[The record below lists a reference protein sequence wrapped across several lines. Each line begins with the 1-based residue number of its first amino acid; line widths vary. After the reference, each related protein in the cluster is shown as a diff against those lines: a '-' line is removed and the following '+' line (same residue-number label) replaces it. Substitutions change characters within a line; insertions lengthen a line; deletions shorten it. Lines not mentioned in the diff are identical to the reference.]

1 MVQSVLGKQH
11 NKLGPHAKVEEIN
24 PTYSASSQIEKQDLL
39 EPLQITIDPIIARF
53 IHNNR
58 SGLEKSVVDLHV
70 TFKVHVDEKQAFISF
85 CPTKTNFNWQEH
97 CKEQLHQYIENE
109 LAREEA
115 DIPNEGADKV
125 FRFCLERQNSVTTAT
140 VNDGRGWIIA
150 GKKDVVHQVIKMI
163 EGIQVI
169 DGTISLSP
177 EQFIFLEGKKS
188 QLPQTLEFIFEPS
201 AHKLLVRGSKRE
213 VEGFCASY
221 KSIVQCKS
229 IPLFLDPITTEFL
242 CSETGKEQL
251 KQFLQRF
258 PNNIIPH
265 CNPLANLQPTCYFL
279 CEQQDA
285 DSVQNIAH
293 SMAHYVKSTSIAVP
307 STLNPV
313 LPSLDDFKQLC
324 DNLPDVLIKQ
334 RDTLIHVAGFTT
346 YLDQALSKI
355 QSFLNEKSSHQL
367 FTEIKVSLL
376 VAMSLHHNGQGLSK
390 LLQSCPVTVGVDYA
404 RNMVILK
411 PNHYLPPGWED
422 EYRGL
427 VMQYIKENL
436 KEETLQVPVQ
446 AYQELMA
453 CLYSAQT
460 EDSTFQYQYPP
471 QSPAVYLVG
480 TNSVVEGVKNKVSS
494 ICTSYSFT
502 SETITLTP
510 EDFEF
515 FNHFYGDYINERAR
529 TVNVN
534 IDLQPELITI
544 SGTVRDVKSFQKQ
557 LQSLTSHESVTVAL
571 DHALVEHFSSQGR
584 STLDAFLSLKHAK
597 CIAFFSESPLQLKLL
612 CGQKNKST
620 VVKLSDNLKEL
631 VSIQDISVR
640 EQLVPILPQ
649 LPDFA
654 KQCNTLKQKHKI
666 SILRSGNT
674 IRLCG
679 FQEDVAAGEEVLL
692 NYLKQTV
699 THFLPI
705 QVPLDPLIAQCIHEN
720 MLGLQQ
726 FMESKNLQVII
737 SHDHSG
743 KAAAIISPTVQSEP
757 GWKGTSQQ
765 LLITHLESMYVMKK
779 ITIPTIVIPE
789 VYQIV
794 ASQPKNLIQF
804 KIDGTILVVAGNI
817 KTVEEIEYRIND
829 ICNRNVTTASI
840 TDLNSREYDFFVQIV
855 METLSSKVKI
865 ERVPKSRSLFITGTI
880 REVTDLKNSINEV
893 CKHSAIPVKLSP
905 EMVEFLANNG
915 KKELVTYMLNKG
927 IPVAI
932 HCSKPGSL
940 ELLCH
945 TTMAQSVEQAVAEL
959 QKETSIR
966 FVILPSS
973 MLKPSTNEQFVK
985 HCQRLETQLSISIII
1000 IDTQC
1005 RIIGFQGAVDQ
1016 AKNSIDS
1023 FIKMNCT
1030 TIKMKRG
1037 VWRLCCGPMSQKW
1050 KQEIESQCLSKEV
1063 VLTPPSSVESQ
1074 ELTIVLTGE
1083 KSAVESVKRSIDHLI
1098 DSVITTAITLPHPD
1112 LKKFFTEE
1120 NDRGKFFISNIQ
1132 RLQGVCIEI
1141 VEIDDLDSE
1150 SKFITK
1156 RAAKLCKECVAEVID
1171 MKQITIYTGDITE
1184 FRADVIVNA
1193 ANEKLQHSGGLAAA
1207 IVEKGGQIIQQDSD
1221 RYVSHY
1227 GSLNTGDAILTRA
1240 KGKLQ
1245 CSALIHAVG
1254 PDWRS
1259 NPSKNKRQ
1267 QLHKAI
1273 MNCLKEAQS
1282 YHSIAIPAISSGI
1295 YGCPKNECAD
1305 ILISATVQFLKKH
1318 RMNINLQ
1325 DISFVLDKDV
1335 VGHFVNAL
1343 YTHLPQDRIRTSGK
1357 PYSISPDVPPDQ
1369 ICVQQGSKAAGPF
1382 LQVPKFI
1389 VKRNISVCIVKGDIT
1404 EEVVD
1409 VIVNTTDRAMKLS
1422 AGGVGKALLKKAGKE
1437 LQAYLDEYKRRQ
1449 KLVEEGKVLVTK
1461 PGKLR
1466 CKLVFHTMLE
1476 MCRKSSLT
1484 VLVTECAT
1492 KAIALNYNSIAFP
1505 AIGTGKQG
1513 LSPDD
1518 AAAGFIDALQQI
1530 SSPHPLN
1537 VRILITQQNV
1547 YSGFVSAF
1555 TRHTTSWYQR
1565 AGRAVKSYIWP
1576 EQTSTEQ
1583 EEMET
1588 DVDQDDECNTAL
1600 VVFGETKEKV
1610 TAAEDDVN
1618 RLIAKQFKTEEI
1630 EDQRI
1635 SSISKIQE
1643 RLLQAKARNLR
1654 ISFTIDRSLAS
1665 ISLKGSAESIPSMK
1679 MEIQKILSEV
1689 AQEEL
1694 KKEAATQMHKFVQW
1708 KRVDASENVSLYI
1721 ATANFEIEKA
1731 YQAKQL
1737 NYTHRSDSEHFTIDF
1752 KQMIETNHKFYGRT
1766 FRVRRTAESK
1776 LALILINAHNQY
1788 FSL

>member
-24 PTYSASSQIEKQDLL
+24 PTYSASSQIDKQDLL

-177 EQFIFLEGKKS
+177 EQFVFLEGKKS
-188 QLPQTLEFIFEPS
+188 QLPRTLEFIFEPS

-221 KSIVQCKS
+221 TSFVQCKS
-229 IPLFLDPITTEFL
+229 IPLFLDPIATEFL

-251 KQFLQRF
+251 KQFLQHF
-258 PNNIIPH
+258 PNKVVPYY
-265 CNPLANLQPTCYFL
+265 NPLANPQPTCYFL
-279 CEQQDA
+279 CEQQDT
-285 DSVQNIAH
+285 DTVQSIAH

-324 DNLPDVLIKQ
+324 ENLPGVLIKQ

-346 YLDQALSKI
+346 HVDQALSKI

-376 VAMSLHHNGQGLSK
+376 VARSLHHNGQGLSK
-390 LLQSCPVTVGVDYA
+390 LLQSCPVTVGVDDA

-446 AYQELMA
+446 AYQDVMA
-453 CLYSAQT
+453 CLYSAQADT
-460 EDSTFQYQYPP
+460 TFQYQYPP
-471 QSPAVYLVG
+471 QSPTVSFVG
-480 TNSVVEGVKNKVSS
+480 TNSVVEGVKNKIAS
-494 ICTSYSFT
+494 ICTSYSCT
-502 SETITLTP
+502 SETITLTS

-529 TVNVN
+529 TVNVS
-534 IDLQPELITI
+534 IHIQPELITI
-544 SGTVRDVKSFQKQ
+544 SGTVRDVKSLLKK
-557 LQSLTSHESVTVAL
+557 LLSLTSHESVTVTL
-571 DHALVEHFSSQGR
+571 DQALVEHFSSPGR
-584 STLDAFLSLKHAK
+584 STLDAFLSHKRAR

-612 CGQKNKST
+612 CEQKNKST
-620 VVKLSDNLKEL
+620 IVKISNNLKEL
-631 VSIQDISVR
+631 VSVQDISVHER
-640 EQLVPILPQ
+640 LVPILPQ

-666 SILRSGNT
+666 SILRSGNV

-679 FQEDVAAGEEVLL
+679 FQEDVAAGEEVLS
-692 NYLKQTV
+692 NYFKHTMM
-699 THFLPI
+699 HFQPI
-705 QVPLDPLIAQCIHEN
+705 QVPLDPLIALCIHEN
-720 MLGLQQ
+720 TIGLQQ
-726 FMESKNLQVII
+726 FMESKNLQVVI
-737 SHDHSG
+737 SHDCSG
-743 KAAAIISPTVQSEP
+743 NTAAIISPTLQSEP

-765 LLITHLESMYVMKK
+765 LLNTYIDSKYVMKK
-779 ITIPTIVIPE
+779 IQIPAIAIPE

-794 ASQPKNLIQF
+794 TSQPKNLIQF
-804 KIDGTILVVAGNI
+804 RIDGTILVVAGNI
-817 KTVEEIEYRIND
+817 KTVEEIEYKIND
-829 ICNRNVTTASI
+829 ICNQNVTTTSI

-915 KKELVTYMLNKG
+915 KKELVTYMLNKS

-932 HCSKPGSL
+932 HCSKPVSL

-945 TTMAQSVEQAVAEL
+945 TNMAQSVKQAVAEL
-959 QKETSIR
+959 QKETSICI
-966 FVILPSS
+966 VTLPSS
-973 MLKPSTNEQFVK
+973 MLKPSTNEQFLK
-985 HCQRLETQLSISIII
+985 HCQHLETQLSISIIT

-1005 RIIGFQGAVDQ
+1005 QIVGFQEAVDQ
-1016 AKNSIDS
+1016 AKNSVGS

-1030 TIKMKRG
+1030 ISHSIKMKRG

-1050 KQEIESQCLSKEV
+1050 KQEIEAQCLSKEV
-1063 VLTPPSSVESQ
+1063 ILTPPSPVESQ

-1083 KSAVESVKRSIDHLI
+1083 KSAVEIVKHSIDHLTE
-1098 DSVITTAITLPHPD
+1098 SVITTAIKLSHPD
-1112 LKKFFTEE
+1112 LKKFFTE
-1120 NDRGKFFISNIQ
+1120 DDGGKFYIPNIQ

-1141 VEIDDLDSE
+1141 VEIDDLDCD

-1193 ANEKLQHSGGLAAA
+1193 ANEKLKHIGGLAAA

-1221 RYVSHY
+1221 RYVSRC

-1240 KGKLQ
+1240 KGKLP

-1259 NPSKNKRQ
+1259 SPSRHKRQ

-1305 ILISATVQFLKKH
+1305 ILISATVQFLKKY
-1318 RMNINLQ
+1318 RMNMNLQ
-1325 DISFVLDKDV
+1325 DINFVLDRDAV
-1335 VGHFVNAL
+1335 THFVNAL
-1343 YTHLPQDRIRTSGK
+1343 YAHLPQESIRTSGK
-1357 PYSISPDVPPDQ
+1357 PYSTSPAYQPQEVLESFPEDEQSDQSDNDFEVLTEDVDVPPDR
-1369 ICVQQGSKAAGPF
+1369 IRVQQGSI
-1382 LQVPKFI
+1382 L
-1389 VKRNISVCIVKGDIT
+1389 
-1404 EEVVD
+1404 D
-1409 VIVNTTDRAMKLS
+1409 VE
-1422 AGGVGKALLKKAGKE
+1422 VGK
-1437 LQAYLDEYKRRQ
+1437 
-1449 KLVEEGKVLVTK
+1449 
-1461 PGKLR
+1461 
-1466 CKLVFHTMLE
+1466 
-1476 MCRKSSLT
+1476 
-1484 VLVTECAT
+1484 
-1492 KAIALNYNSIAFP
+1492 I
-1505 AIGTGKQG
+1505 
-1513 LSPDD
+1513 
-1518 AAAGFIDALQQI
+1518 
-1530 SSPHPLN
+1530 
-1537 VRILITQQNV
+1537 
-1547 YSGFVSAF
+1547 
-1555 TRHTTSWYQR
+1555 
-1565 AGRAVKSYIWP
+1565 
-1576 EQTSTEQ
+1576 
-1583 EEMET
+1583 
-1588 DVDQDDECNTAL
+1588 
-1600 VVFGETKEKV
+1600 
-1610 TAAEDDVN
+1610 
-1618 RLIAKQFKTEEI
+1618 
-1630 EDQRI
+1630 
-1635 SSISKIQE
+1635 
-1643 RLLQAKARNLR
+1643 
-1654 ISFTIDRSLAS
+1654 
-1665 ISLKGSAESIPSMK
+1665 
-1679 MEIQKILSEV
+1679 
-1689 AQEEL
+1689 
-1694 KKEAATQMHKFVQW
+1694 
-1708 KRVDASENVSLYI
+1708 
-1721 ATANFEIEKA
+1721 
-1731 YQAKQL
+1731 
-1737 NYTHRSDSEHFTIDF
+1737 
-1752 KQMIETNHKFYGRT
+1752 
-1766 FRVRRTAESK
+1766 
-1776 LALILINAHNQY
+1776 
-1788 FSL
+1788 